1 MQIPKKNWINL
12 TDSEK
17 EIIVEEVFHH
27 YRSVGFPYYP
37 TDSEYRQNEFRKLKS
52 FDYRNCIDY
61 DNKTIKQTMHGL
73 ALAWSYFPHSWSVRC
88 NGLMTPMDLFSDDEK
103 FKAVIRRRMKLGDN
117 ISDSGIRKMLKMFSG
132 AQSVSNFRPT
142 AAAAIYSVF
151 SEEGDT
157 VYDMSCGF
165 GGRLIGATIANRK
178 YVGVDPSTKT
188 YKGLLELSRD
198 FNHSA
203 NLLNAGSESF
213 RQQENSIDLCFTSPP
228 YFDTEV
234 YADEPTQSCIKYP
247 AKDVWFDGFLADTL
261 SNCHHSLKSGKFCL
275 INIANTKKVPD
286 MVERTVMTAEY
297 VGFKH
302 VDTWQYALSSSTTA
316 GFKNEPILVFRKN

>member
-12 TDSEK
+12 NDSER
-17 EIIVEEVFHH
+17 ELLVEEVFNH

-37 TDSEYRQNEFRKLKS
+37 TDNQYRQNEYKKLSK
-52 FDYRNCIDY
+52 FDYRTCIDY
-61 DNKTIKQTMHGL
+61 ENKTIKQTMHGL
-73 ALAWSYFPHSWSVRC
+73 ALAWSYFQHSWSVKC

-117 ISDSGIRKMLKMFSG
+117 ISNSGIRKMLKMFSG

-142 AAAAIYSVF
+142 AAAAIYDVF
-151 SEEGDT
+151 SEQGDT

-165 GGRLIGATIANRK
+165 GGRILGATIAKRN
-178 YVGVDPSTKT
+178 YIGVDPSTKT
-188 YKGLLELSRD
+188 YKGLLELSKD

-203 NLLNAGSESF
+203 KIYNLGSEVFAPDES
-213 RQQENSIDLCFTSPP
+213 SVDLCFTSPP

-234 YADEPTQSCIKYP
+234 YAEEPTQSCLKYP
-247 AKDVWFDGFLADTL
+247 TKDSWFSGFLKDTL
-261 SNCHHSLKSGKFCL
+261 INCYIGLKPSKFCL

-286 MVERTVMTAEY
+286 MVDRTISIAES
-297 VGFKH
+297 VGFSH
-302 VDTWQYALSSSTTA
+302 IDTWQYAISSSTSA
-316 GFKNEPILVFRKN
+316 GFKNEPILVFKK